1 MLPAIG
7 WTGSGRFDLGPNSV
21 TGSPQREEARAA
33 PGRAG
38 DGTRDRREA
47 RVDRPL
53 PIEAIAG
60 HGDGMA
66 PALVIAN
73 EHGAGFELPP
83 VRTALA
89 RQPIQKSQ
97 AVAIEAAE
105 SLLLDLPGDHTRQ
118 QVFAQGRRRY
128 ASEHG
133 PPAPPKGIAG
143 KRSDASDLGMRLPAG
158 ALYDAGNRCSTR
170 SVQQPQHL
178 HLLRMRAR
186 EAMARTLAAG
196 RL

>member
-1 MLPAIG
+1 MGVRVRYAQA
-7 WTGSGRFDLGPNSV
+7 GSR
-21 TGSPQREEARAA
+21 SPQTWRDMGGESRAA

-53 PIEAIAG
+53 PIEALAG

-66 PALVIAN
+66 LALVIAN

-83 VRTALA
+83 PRTALA

-105 SLLLDLPGDHTRQ
+105 SLLLDLPGDHSRQ
-118 QVFAQGRRRY
+118 QVFAQSRRWY
-128 ASEHG
+128 ASECS
-133 PPAPPKGIAG
+133 PPTPPKGITR
-143 KRSDASDLGMRLPAG
+143 KPPDASDLRL
-158 ALYDAGNRCSTR
+158 
-170 SVQQPQHL
+170 
-178 HLLRMRAR
+178 
-186 EAMARTLAAG
+186 
-196 RL
+196 